1 MTALMNRRL
10 NGILLHLTSLPSQYG
25 IGDLGPSAYRFAD
38 FLSETGQS
46 LWQILPVNPPRP
58 DHYSP
63 YLSPSAFAGN
73 PLLISPELL
82 VQDGLLQEVDL
93 QPRPEFPANRVDFP
107 SVVALKKEILERAY
121 NSFAKSEKPWEYE
134 QFCAQS
140 TYWLDDFALFVALED
155 RFVGQVWN
163 QWPHDLRDRHPEAI
177 ERAKG
182 ELSETIERAKFFQYI
197 FYKQWTVFRDYC
209 NGKGVRI
216 FGDIPIYVDF
226 NSADVWA
233 HPTMFRLDEHKSPL
247 VVSGVPPDYFSRTGQ
262 LWGHP
267 IYRWEALEES
277 GYEWWMERIGH
288 NLKLCDLVRIDHFRG
303 FVGYWEVPAGEK
315 TAMNGTWTD
324 GPGARFF
331 EAVVER
337 FPELPIIAEDLGVI
351 TPDVVEVMEK
361 FDFPGMKILL
371 FAFGDDPATNPY
383 IPHNLVRNCVAYTGT
398 HDNNTAR
405 GWFEEDISEEEKR
418 RVLNYLG
425 REVPAEEIHWELI
438 RMVMMSVADMAVF
451 PMQDIL
457 GLGAEDRM
465 NMPSVTDGNWRWRLV
480 PEILTRELRERIL
493 LMTETY
499 GRTAAR

>member
-1 MTALMNRRL
+1 MTRRL
-10 NGILLHLTSLPSQYG
+10 SGILLHLTSLPSPYG

-38 FLSETGQS
+38 FLSETKQS

-82 VQDGLLQEVDL
+82 VRDGLLQESDL
-93 QPRPEFPANRVDFP
+93 QARPEFPADRVDFP
-107 SVVALKKEILERAY
+107 SVVAFKKEILERAY
-121 NSFAKSEKPWEYE
+121 KSFAGRDKPADYE
-134 QFCAQS
+134 QFCVES
-140 TYWLDDFALFVALED
+140 TYWLDDFALFAALEA

-163 QWPHDLRDRHPEAI
+163 RWPEELRDRHPEAVR
-177 ERAKG
+177 RA
-182 ELSETIERAKFFQYI
+182 EQDLSEIIERAKFFQYI
-197 FYKQWTVFRDYC
+197 FYKQWKAFREYG

-216 FGDIPIYVDF
+216 FGDVPIYVDF

-233 HPTMFRLDEHKSPL
+233 HPNMFKLDECKSPL

-267 IYRWEALEES
+267 IYRWEVLEES
-277 GYEWWMERIGH
+277 GYDWWMERIGH
-288 NLKLCDLVRIDHFRG
+288 NVKLCDLVRIDHFRG
-303 FVGYWEVPAGEK
+303 FVGFWEVPAGEK

-331 EAVVER
+331 KAVVER
-337 FPELPIIAEDLGVI
+337 FPDLPIIAEDLGVI

-361 FDFPGMKILL
+361 FSLPGMKILL

-383 IPHNLVRNCVAYTGT
+383 IPHNLVRRCVAYTGT

-405 GWFEEDISEEEKR
+405 GWFENEITEEQKR
-418 RVLNYLG
+418 RVFNYLG
-425 REVPAEEIHWELI
+425 RVVPGEEIHWELI

-457 GLGAEDRM
+457 GLGSKDRM
-465 NMPSVTDGNWRWRLV
+465 NTPSVTDGNWRWRLLA
-480 PEILTRELRERIL
+480 EMLTDDLRERL
-493 LMTETY
+493 LFMTETY
-499 GRTAAR
+499 GRSAGAW